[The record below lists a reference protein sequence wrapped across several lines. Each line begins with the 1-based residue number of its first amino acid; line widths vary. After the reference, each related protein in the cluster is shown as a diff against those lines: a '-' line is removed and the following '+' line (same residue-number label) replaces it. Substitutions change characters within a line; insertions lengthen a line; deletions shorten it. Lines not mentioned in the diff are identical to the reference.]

1 MHRRKD
7 GFCEYYRELNLQ
19 KHRVQVGRIHS
30 TQRSLCFHLHV
41 TVPSCYFKKKK
52 VIRQVQH
59 IFIRVYTL
67 FSNDTALLEQAELL
81 VQKLERRL
89 KERGWDKNLRTLF
102 NEFINFL
109 KNTVTISIIDA
120 NHIILVHLHTIVCT
134 IHITLRNHGLVIVPQ
149 NMMVIY

>member
-1 MHRRKD
+1 MLRCRRAIL
-7 GFCEYYRELNLQ
+7 R
-19 KHRVQVGRIHS
+19 
-30 TQRSLCFHLHV
+30 
-41 TVPSCYFKKKK
+41 KKRF
-52 VIRQVQH
+52 IRQVQH

-81 VQKLERRL
+81 VRKLERRL

-109 KNTVTISIIDA
+109 KNAVTISIIECADNIIEA
-120 NHIILVHLHTIVCT
+120 NRTILVHLHTIVCT
-134 IHITLRNHGLVIVPQ
+134 IHIILRNHGLVIVPQ